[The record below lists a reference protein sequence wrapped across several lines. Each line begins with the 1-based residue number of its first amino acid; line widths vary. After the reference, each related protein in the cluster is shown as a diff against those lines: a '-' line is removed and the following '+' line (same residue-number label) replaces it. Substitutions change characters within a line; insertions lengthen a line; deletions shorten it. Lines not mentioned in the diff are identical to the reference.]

1 MSSDLWVHHRN
12 LIHNVDFLKPHTKSC
27 GQPNVYSKSFRQQ
40 LWFSSQ
46 LREGDVAEL
55 VEAEG
60 GELAVVSVV
69 VVRAAAAVAGLE
81 RDARAAVE
89 ARVGA
94 AGVEGELAAVAL
106 VARPTEAEEVVAVPV
121 LLASPA
127 AEARVRGAHV
137 APLLLAPFPSPVV
150 GNRNIEVGTTRL
162 TYTRRYTKAPEKIHM
177 HVLLSNSQAG
187 SGRNFSQPRT
197 SLFRGRCTRICIL
210 GMT

>member
-1 MSSDLWVHHRN
+1 MWTAQCN
-12 LIHNVDFLKPHTKSC
+12 AIYY
-27 GQPNVYSKSFRQQ
+27 VYGKSFRQQ

-106 VARPTEAEEVVAVPV
+106 VAGPAQAEEVVAVPV
-121 LLASPA
+121 LLASPS

-137 APLLLAPFPSPVV
+137 APLLLAPFPSPIV
-150 GNRNIEVGTTRL
+150 GN
-162 TYTRRYTKAPEKIHM
+162 
-177 HVLLSNSQAG
+177 
-187 SGRNFSQPRT
+187 
-197 SLFRGRCTRICIL
+197 
-210 GMT
+210 

>member
-1 MSSDLWVHHRN
+1 MWTAQCPILRN
-12 LIHNVDFLKPHTKSC
+12 
-27 GQPNVYSKSFRQQ
+27 SKSFRQQ

-121 LLASPA
+121 LLASPS

-150 GNRNIEVGTTRL
+150 GNRNIEVGT
-162 TYTRRYTKAPEKIHM
+162 
-177 HVLLSNSQAG
+177 
-187 SGRNFSQPRT
+187 
-197 SLFRGRCTRICIL
+197 ICVKL
-210 GMT
+210 RD